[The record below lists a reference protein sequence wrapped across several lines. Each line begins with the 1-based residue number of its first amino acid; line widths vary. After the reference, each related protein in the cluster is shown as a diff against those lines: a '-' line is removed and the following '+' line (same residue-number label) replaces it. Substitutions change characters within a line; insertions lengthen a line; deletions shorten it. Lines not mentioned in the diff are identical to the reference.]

1 MADRYE
7 IATENRKIHVVYD
20 GRKEDLTFEQ
30 LFPADRLQSMGIAEG
45 AQINAN
51 TLNQENVRMAL
62 AQHYD
67 VGINEFEDH
76 HIEFQSNGNIVV
88 RPETTFGC

>member
-20 GRKEDLTFEQ
+20 GRKEDLTFAQ
-30 LFPADRLQSMGIAEG
+30 LFPTDRLQGMGIAEG
-45 AQINAN
+45 TEVNAN

-67 VGINEFEDH
+67 VGVNEFEDH

-88 RPETTFGC
+88 RPETTFG

>member
-1 MADRYE
+1 MADRYQ
-7 IATENRKIHVVYD
+7 IATAGHQVHIVYD

-45 AQINAN
+45 TEINAN
-51 TLNQENVRMAL
+51 TLNQGNVRMAL

-67 VGINEFEDH
+67 VGINEFQDH
-76 HIEFQSNGNIVV
+76 HIEFQSNGNIIV
-88 RPETTFGC
+88 RPETTFG